1 MVALLDNAPDLSVDL
16 NARAPGIV
24 YFLRKISSQ
33 KNLFLFLTESHRPEL
48 FAHAPFAHHP
58 PRQIR
63 RFFDIIPSARCYGL
77 EHELFRDASAEQ
89 AYQPIYQ
96 ILPAIGTPF
105 IHGSSQPYANT

>member
-63 RFFDIIPSARCYGL
+63 RFFDIIPSARCYVL
-77 EHELFRDASAEQ
+77 EHELFRDAPAEQ
-89 AYQPIYQ
+89 DDQVIEQ
-96 ILPAIGTPF
+96 IFPGIGILF
-105 IHGSSQPYANT
+105 VHG